1 MIDPRNNVNLTFGVV
16 ADPEIVGNNDN
27 ILKLRVA
34 VDYAGSEKGGSTTGY
49 FDVTYYLDNDDNSRN
64 AKFVKSQIDAG
75 NIKKGTQLQLI
86 GRLVQERWSSEDKKG
101 QRVTIIAESLT
112 YAGSAP
118 KKDGESSGSSS
129 SASASSSGNIPSEW

>member
-16 ADPEIVGNNDN
+16 ADPEVINDN

-34 VDYAGSEKGGSTTGY
+34 VDYAGSEKGGSTSGY
-49 FDVTYYLDNDDNSRN
+49 FDVTYYLNNDDNQRN

-75 NIKKGTQLQLI
+75 NIKKGTQLQGI
-86 GRLVQERWSSEDKKG
+86 GRLVQERWTTDDKKG
-101 QRVTIIAESLT
+101 QRVTIVAESLT

-118 KKDGESSGSSS
+118 KKDGESSASGGSSS
-129 SASASSSGNIPSEW
+129 SASGNIPSEW